1 MYIAKTVKKYGK
13 IYRRILI
20 IGNYSNPEVRQEA
33 YEKRLTEMYASEKY
47 TEHNIYPSTNTEY
60 IYAIIAMCLE
70 LKGLGLSDKEIIDKI
85 NRGLSLRRNFFKNL
99 IRCIDLLPNSYQIA
113 EKWNISD
120 HAKRVQDGSIYYD
133 IFEVSDGKIEYSISK
148 CMYVEMFETYGIRP
162 LCKIFC
168 MTDTTAYSNLEKH
181 VLCKIFCMT
190 DTTAYSNLEK
200 HVKFIRYSDLSDG
213 DSCHDI
219 IMDKRKMKR

>member
-1 MYIAKTVKKYGK
+1 MEMEKTVKKYGK
-13 IYRRILI
+13 IYRKILAALN
-20 IGNYSNPEVRQEA
+20 GSDSDRKQEA

-47 TEHNIYPSTNTEY
+47 AEHNVYPTTNTEY

-70 LKGLGLSDKEIIDKI
+70 LKGLGLSDKEIIDAV
-85 NRGLSLRRNFFKNL
+85 NNGFSARRNFFKSL

-113 EKWNISD
+113 KKWNISD
-120 HAKRVQDGSIYYD
+120 HDKRVRDGSIFYD
-133 IFEVSDGKIEYSISK
+133 QFDVSEGKIEYNISK

-181 VLCKIFCMT
+181 V
-190 DTTAYSNLEK
+190 
-200 HVKFIRYSDLSDG
+200 KFIRYSDLSDG
-213 DSCHDI
+213 DCCHDI
-219 IMDKRKMKR
+219 IMDKRKIKS

>member
-1 MYIAKTVKKYGK
+1 MEMEKTVKKYGK
-13 IYRRILI
+13 IYRKILAALN
-20 IGNYSNPEVRQEA
+20 GSDSDRKQEA

-47 TEHNIYPSTNTEY
+47 AEHNVYPTTNTEY

-70 LKGLGLSDKEIIDKI
+70 LKGLGLSDKEIIDAV
-85 NRGLSLRRNFFKNL
+85 NNGFSARRNFFKSL

-113 EKWNISD
+113 KKWNISD
-120 HAKRVQDGSIYYD
+120 HDKRVRDGSIFYD
-133 IFEVSDGKIEYSISK
+133 QFDVSEGKIEYNISK

-162 LCKIFC
+162 LCK
-168 MTDTTAYSNLEKH
+168 
-181 VLCKIFCMT
+181 VFCMT

-213 DSCHDI
+213 DCCHDI
-219 IMDKRKMKR
+219 IMDKRKIKS

>member
-1 MYIAKTVKKYGK
+1 MDIAKTVKKYGK
-13 IYRRILI
+13 IYRRILV
-20 IGNYSNPEVRQEA
+20 IGNYSDPDVKQEA
-33 YEKRLTEMYASEKY
+33 YEKRLTEMYSSEK
-47 TEHNIYPSTNTEY
+47 EHNIYPSTNTEY
-60 IYAIIAMCLE
+60 IYAIIATCLE
-70 LKGLGLSDKEIIDKI
+70 LKGLGLSDKEIIDII

-99 IRCIDLLPNSYQIA
+99 IRCIDLLPNSYQIV

-181 VLCKIFCMT
+181 V
-190 DTTAYSNLEK
+190 
-200 HVKFIRYSDLSDG
+200 KFLRYSDLSDG

-219 IMDKRKMKR
+219 IMDKRKTKR

>member
-1 MYIAKTVKKYGK
+1 MDIAKTVKKYGK
-13 IYRRILI
+13 IYRRILV
-20 IGNYSNPEVRQEA
+20 IGNYPDPDVKQKA

-47 TEHNIYPSTNTEY
+47 KEHNIYPSTNTEY

-99 IRCIDLLPNSYQIA
+99 IRCIDLLPNSYKIA

-120 HAKRVQDGSIYYD
+120 HAKRVQDGSIGSIYYD
-133 IFEVSDGKIEYSISK
+133 KFEVSDGKIEYSISK

-181 VLCKIFCMT
+181 V
-190 DTTAYSNLEK
+190 
-200 HVKFIRYSDLSDG
+200 KFIRYSDLSDG

-219 IMDKRKMKR
+219 IMDKRKMKG

>member
-1 MYIAKTVKKYGK
+1 MDIAKTVKKYGK
-13 IYRRILI
+13 IYRRILV

-47 TEHNIYPSTNTEY
+47 KEHNIYPSINTEY
-60 IYAIIAMCLE
+60 VYAIIAMCLE
-70 LKGLGLSDKEIIDKI
+70 LKGLGLSEKEIIDII
-85 NRGLSLRRNFFKNL
+85 NRGFSRRRDFFKNL
-99 IRCIDLLPNSYQIA
+99 IRCIDMLPNSYQIA

-133 IFEVSDGKIEYSISK
+133 KFEVSDGKIEYSISK
-148 CMYVEMFETYGIRP
+148 CVYVEMFETYGIRP
-162 LCKIFC
+162 
-168 MTDTTAYSNLEKH
+168 
-181 VLCKIFCMT
+181 LCKIFCMT

-219 IMDKRKMKR
+219 IMDKRKIKG

>member
-1 MYIAKTVKKYGK
+1 MIYIAKTVKKYGK
-13 IYRRILI
+13 IYRRILV

-47 TEHNIYPSTNTEY
+47 KYEKRLTEMYASEKYKEHNIYPSTNTEY

-99 IRCIDLLPNSYQIA
+99 IRFIDLLPNSYKIA

-133 IFEVSDGKIEYSISK
+133 KFEVSDGKIEYSISK

-168 MTDTTAYSNLEKH
+168 MTDTTAYSNLR
-181 VLCKIFCMT
+181 
-190 DTTAYSNLEK
+190 K

-213 DSCHDI
+213 DSCHDV
-219 IMDKRKMKR
+219 IMDKRKMKG